1 MEMEIVFLIKIRSN
15 TFVIVDGDLSNI
27 TDEDSVVRLPK
38 PIQGL
43 TKQTRSIFTFKD
55 VSDFHV

>member
-1 MEMEIVFLIKIRSN
+1 MEIIFLIKIRSN
-15 TFVIVDGDLSNI
+15 AFVIVDGDLSNI

>member
-1 MEMEIVFLIKIRSN
+1 MEIIFLIKIRSN
-15 TFVIVDGDLSNI
+15 AFVIVDGDLSNI

-43 TKQTRSIFTFKD
+43 RKQTRSIFTFKD

>member
-1 MEMEIVFLIKIRSN
+1 MEIVFLIKIRSN

-27 TDEDSVVRLPK
+27 TDEDRVIRLLK

-43 TKQTRSIFTFKD
+43 RKQTRSIFTFKD